1 MKFGIKLSSTM
12 KVVIAGI
19 GSTGFFLFVAMA
31 LYPNYNQFDQTIS
44 KLGNIWPS
52 SFFFS
57 LALLIEAIT
66 LSYLLSK
73 LKDDILILF
82 KEQRRNFAIIYI
94 LYNVMILCLIGVVV
108 FHSKGATSDIHD
120 VIAVTLFIIMAITTS
135 WISSIAENTLENWKK
150 PISYLGYVC
159 SLSVII
165 LGFLLTFG
173 EFGPLIQKITVLLF
187 NVWIILTVYEFEKYS
202 TMKK

>member
-108 FHSKGATSDIHD
+108 FPSKGATSDIHD

-150 PISYLGYVC
+150 PISYLGYVLFQ
-159 SLSVII
+159 SLS
-165 LGFLLTFG
+165 LDF
-173 EFGPLIQKITVLLF
+173 
-187 NVWIILTVYEFEKYS
+187 Y
-202 TMKK
+202 

>member
-108 FHSKGATSDIHD
+108 FPSKGATSDIHD